1 VDVEIPSEIDGVKV
15 KSVGCDAFAFCQDLK
30 SVKLDDG
37 ITDIG
42 PRAFDGCKN
51 LTNIDIPDSVNNIE
65 SKAFYNCNSLTS
77 IKIPDGVVAL
87 SKGTFYCC
95 TSLTSIIIPKSMKS
109 IEFSTFF
116 KCDNATYYVPNNAV
130 RQLLINSGL
139 SEHDTKIQVDGRTL
153 NELDFKFDATNQ
165 KIVGYNILRDDMNI
179 PSEINGIKVK
189 SIGDN
194 AFAECSTMK
203 STEIPDGVTSIGIKA
218 FCNCYDLEGI
228 TIPESVTSIGGG
240 AFLMCDNLKSITLPS
255 NLTSIEPSTFV
266 GCDKLTSINLPKNL
280 KSIGNGAFAECNS
293 LDNIT
298 IPEGTKSIDK
308 FAFDNCT
315 LLKSVVI
322 PNSVTYIGE
331 NAFDGCNDAIFYVNS
346 GEQKQRL
353 IDSGVNGSK
362 IVVANQPQK
371 VQVTNISLSLNNL
384 DCVIGDKK
392 TLTEI
397 VTPSGATDQTVTWTS
412 SNNNVVTVDQNGNIN
427 AVGAGSATITCTA
440 NDGSGI
446 NATCAVTVNG
456 QSSTGSGNTGG
467 TSNTG
472 GNSGITNLTNVK
484 VAGITIGGNS
494 SIGTKGGTLILTL
507 NITPSNATNKNV
519 TWTSSNPSVA
529 TVNAQGVVTAVANGT
544 SDIIATAADG
554 SGITV
559 NKLITV
565 TGQTASSTGSDSILE
580 SVSISGT
587 EEVSH
592 RLKANVRYTGTE
604 PSLDYKWQ
612 RADTRDGDYT
622 DISGADEKEYRLKSS
637 DRNKYIKVIVTA
649 TINGTNYTVN
659 DTAGKIDRNTSNDDD
674 NSDSSNNS
682 ANNDNNNN
690 VVVLRPTTTT
700 NYSPSGKI
708 YNSTTSSSFSPSV
721 IRAFTNP
728 SGHPVGGWVK
738 VNNNWYYMNS
748 NGMPKVGWLNDN
760 GKWYYLDQTGI
771 MIRNSYIDGYWLGG
785 DGAMV

>member
-1 VDVEIPSEIDGVKV
+1 
-15 KSVGCDAFAFCQDLK
+15 
-30 SVKLDDG
+30 
-37 ITDIG
+37 
-42 PRAFDGCKN
+42 
-51 LTNIDIPDSVNNIE
+51 
-65 SKAFYNCNSLTS
+65 
-77 IKIPDGVVAL
+77 
-87 SKGTFYCC
+87 
-95 TSLTSIIIPKSMKS
+95 
-109 IEFSTFF
+109 
-116 KCDNATYYVPNNAV
+116 
-130 RQLLINSGL
+130 
-139 SEHDTKIQVDGRTL
+139 
-153 NELDFKFDATNQ
+153 
-165 KIVGYNILRDDMNI
+165 
-179 PSEINGIKVK
+179 
-189 SIGDN
+189 
-194 AFAECSTMK
+194 
-203 STEIPDGVTSIGIKA
+203 IGIKA

-315 LLKSVVI
+315 LLKSVFI

-371 VQVTNISLSLNNL
+371 LQVTNISLSLNNL

-392 TLTEI
+392 TLTET
-397 VTPSGATDQTVTWTS
+397 VTPSGATDQTVTWSS
-412 SNNNVVTVDQNGNIN
+412 SNNNVVAVDQNGNIN

-446 NATCAVTVNG
+446 SATCAVTVIG
-456 QSSTGSGNTGG
+456 QSSTGSTGGNSGIGNTGG
-467 TSNTG
+467 TGNTGGNGSSGNTGGTGNTGGNSSSGNTGSTGNTG
-472 GNSGITNLTNVK
+472 GNSGIINLTNVK

-494 SIGTKGGTLILTL
+494 SIGAKGGTLILTP

-519 TWTSSNPSVA
+519 TWTSNNPSVA
-529 TVNAQGVVTAVANGT
+529 TVNAQGVVTAIANGT
-544 SDIIATAADG
+544 AAIIATATDG

-559 NKLITV
+559 NTLITV

-612 RADTRDGDYT
+612 RADTRDGEYT

-649 TINGTNYTVN
+649 TINGT
-659 DTAGKIDRNTSNDDD
+659 
-674 NSDSSNNS
+674 
-682 ANNDNNNN
+682 
-690 VVVLRPTTTT
+690 
-700 NYSPSGKI
+700 
-708 YNSTTSSSFSPSV
+708 
-721 IRAFTNP
+721 
-728 SGHPVGGWVK
+728 
-738 VNNNWYYMNS
+738 
-748 NGMPKVGWLNDN
+748 
-760 GKWYYLDQTGI
+760 
-771 MIRNSYIDGYWLGG
+771 
-785 DGAMV
+785 